1 MDKNAFEL
9 QYKDVATRVGT
20 ELGVPPGA
28 LIAQWG
34 LETGWGK
41 SVIPGTNNLGNI
53 KDFSGKGVTA
63 TDNLTGSKD
72 KYRAYATVDEFATD
86 FTSLIK
92 RKYPA
97 AMNQSTAAG
106 FATALKAGGYAEDKD
121 YVAKLTWLAGEQV
134 PAAPA
139 SPTRTW
145 SALKGEDKG
154 LQGRLAEA
162 SGVYRAQ
169 EEAEPSALEM
179 LGAAMAGS
187 TDAKLFRPIADALF
201 GEEFAPVAGFKPDLA
216 ALPQNWD
223 PELKEDYLGATSPQ
237 AADKVLNTFNDEQI
251 RLRAIGSQGAAT
263 AIGVSLLAEGL
274 SVTNWATA
282 WAAPAVLAARGV
294 GSAALAER
302 GASRAAV
309 IGSSIAENVLS
320 GTAIEAT
327 VQLLDGRF
335 KGTDLAISLVA
346 DSLIG
351 AAAGALTKSAA
362 QGAQFATVERMMQ
375 RLADSAIE
383 QEGAAVARAQAKLGN
398 MATPEQVVAE
408 VQAERLANTLGPMR
422 QAAVA
427 DNGLSTQPL
436 AQLDEVSQFADPAN
450 EVRVGRDMTSD
461 VRFTEMADLGV
472 FKHTDDFNERKAQV
486 DALDTTPGI
495 HLSPSIA
502 ANGVYKRHA
511 EALESLRAQLIPEV
525 SLHYTDGGVGLG
537 TNTGVAGILKPGV
550 SMIAVKPGGGM
561 RAAVHEFAHIVFAH
575 RLAKAT
581 PEQKAA
587 MIADWQQWRDD
598 LLRAPG
604 RAQEAMLKRSPV
616 AATGDAAGTAV
627 YTEALSGN
635 WKRSLSDVFGLVF
648 NDRAEQS
655 KFVGYFSNFNEYS
668 AEQLLKYMEAGSLD
682 NVKTELSVPAA
693 IVRMFQALLQ
703 SALDVFKV
711 AKAKGI
717 LAPSTAFSSFF
728 DDLVVGNRKSGLS
741 PLSPNLDTDIQAMAV
756 PAKPA
761 AVASSILTD
770 PDANR
775 FGLGT
780 VPVGTKAE
788 RDDAKA
794 ILALHR
800 TAEKDAPV
808 MTLKYLE
815 NVKNLADN
823 SVFNVASTGLTMLK
837 SQSPLVR
844 WVASQLLE
852 DASGVQAKRGTTAA
866 IKKHLMERLMMG
878 NTINDIDSAYS
889 IWKNGKVGG
898 WQDDLIGGKNRAEFD
913 RLMAEEIEAR
923 RVAKAPVSTDGN
935 VKSAVDSIEAAYTR
949 TAKAQ
954 IDAKTLGSEG
964 LPTSSVGY
972 MPHRMSAKAVF
983 NLTNEKREVVHQA
996 LTDQFINIEGWD
1008 ASFSDMLASKYMQ
1021 RVLDRA
1027 TGGNSSTLGG
1037 NSSSSVALVEE
1048 ALNNMQLPAD
1058 QVAKHMASFKKGAAN
1073 FTKGRIELDLNKVY
1087 PTTQG
1092 DFKLL
1097 DIFETNQIELLR
1109 SQVQRAS
1116 GDVALAL
1123 KGVQGKPGLTLLRK
1137 AMQFGEDGK
1146 KASPADLEAFDQIA
1160 AELMGEPFGT
1170 ATPRWMERAMSAN
1183 TLVRLGGIVYNQ
1195 ISESINGI
1203 VHVGAMRVLESVTGI
1218 PRLRQEILALARGE
1232 KVDNSIIGSI
1242 ELAGGAEFGTDAYK
1256 IVMPFDNPSNTMP
1269 TYGQDTLTLTDRL
1282 LRGGG
1287 HIQAKLSG
1295 WRAIHS
1301 AQQRG
1306 MAEQIVHKTL
1316 RYIRE
1321 GKDDIALQQFGITP
1335 ELQQA
1340 MRAELG
1346 TIARFDG
1353 DRLVEFD
1360 VTQMTDPAMREQL
1373 IQAVWR
1379 GTSQIIQGTYI
1390 GERGKWAHD
1399 GTLKLLTQFRTFS
1412 ITSMEKQWGRQ
1423 RNSRG
1428 AFATF
1433 GIIMGAMSLA
1443 APIYMARTYASSIGR
1458 PDQAEYLE
1466 ERFQPQHLARATMN
1480 YVANL
1485 GLAPDMID
1493 GLSAMLPESM
1503 GVKATGGRAGVE
1515 TDFVGNYVAPAFSL
1529 VDDVWKYAQ
1538 SPLEM
1543 DDAARILPLRN
1554 LPYLVP
1560 LMNLTKE

>member
-1 MDKNAFEL
+1 MSEFDKFKAAVYGQESGNGAVDTSQPNYAGARGKGQILESTFKGLQKQGAIPADYSWSNPAHNEVAAEAYMKEAWAAAGQDPRRAAAYYYGGPKAIKGGGIVSFGDTKNAAAPTTV
-9 QYKDVATRVGT
+9 QYADQVATRM
-20 ELGVPPGA
+20 
-28 LIAQWG
+28 G
-34 LETGWGK
+34 L
-41 SVIPGTNNLGNI
+41 
-53 KDFSGKGVTA
+53 A
-63 TDNLTGSKD
+63 
-72 KYRAYATVDEFATD
+72 
-86 FTSLIK
+86 
-92 RKYPA
+92 PA
-97 AMNQSTAAG
+97 AT
-106 FATALKAGGYAEDKD
+106 
-121 YVAKLTWLAGEQV
+121 
-134 PAAPA
+134 
-139 SPTRTW
+139 
-145 SALKGEDKG
+145 
-154 LQGRLAEA
+154 
-162 SGVYRAQ
+162 
-169 EEAEPSALEM
+169 
-179 LGAAMAGS
+179 
-187 TDAKLFRPIADALF
+187 
-201 GEEFAPVAGFKPDLA
+201 APVAGPSRMELAIRNSVLRVPAMPTEAEYQTENEAAIAYEQARPDLA
-216 ALPQNWD
+216 TQ
-223 PELKEDYLGATSPQ
+223 
-237 AADKVLNTFNDEQI
+237 F
-251 RLRAIGSQGAAT
+251 GAAMHGGT
-263 AIGVSLLAEGL
+263 DARIFGPLHEAIWGPKFTPVAGYKPDFTLLKGVGADSDLIEEYGNARSPEEAAKAISDFQEEAKRNEIISDRGAIRGFLVQGGVELA
-274 SVTNWATA
+274 SPTNWL
-282 WAAPAVLAARGV
+282 AAITVPHLLAARGV
-294 GSAALAER
+294 GSVALAAR
-302 GASRAAV
+302 GASRAQV
-309 IGSSIAENVLS
+309 IGSSIAENIAS
-320 GTAIEAT
+320 GTALEAT
-327 VQLLDGRF
+327 AQLAQGRF
-335 KGTDLAISLVA
+335 NGTDLLISAVA
-346 DSLIG
+346 DSTLG
-351 AAAGALTKSAA
+351 AIAGTLTKSAA
-362 QGAQFATVERMMQ
+362 RSGQYASIERMVQ
-375 RLADSAIE
+375 RMADTATE
-383 QEGAAVARAQAKLGN
+383 QEAAAVARAQAKLGGT
-398 MATPEQVVAE
+398 ATTEQVVAAVE
-408 VQAERLANTLGPMR
+408 AERLADTLHPMR

-427 DNGLSTQPL
+427 DGGLNTVAQQDLPTGVTPEAAPIEADFDSLEKLVGRKEEFLPGGKYEVEIGTRTGGMVATLRGLEKLSTGVHVTPTL
-436 AQLDEVSQFADPAN
+436 ALQHRAAMDT
-450 EVRVGRDMTSD
+450 VGRLAK
-461 VRFTEMADLGV
+461 RFL
-472 FKHTDDFNERKAQV
+472 K
-486 DALDTTPGI
+486 DTTLVI
-495 HLSPSIA
+495 HSADIPMPDGKFANADIMQVTEKLAIVRLSPSLTA
-502 ANGVYKRHA
+502 S
-511 EALESLRAQLIPEV
+511 EAVRS
-525 SLHYTDGGVGLG
+525 
-537 TNTGVAGILKPGV
+537 
-550 SMIAVKPGGGM
+550 
-561 RAAVHEFAHIVFAH
+561 AVHEVGHAIFNRHIAA
-575 RLAKAT
+575 LAPEAKTKLLLAFNSFLAVAKRGT
-581 PEQKAA
+581 PDGNEARA
-587 MIADWQQWRDD
+587 MRYSTTNPSLLPDRELTTPLTSDYELDWD
-598 LLRAPG
+598 
-604 RAQEAMLKRSPV
+604 E
-616 AATGDAAGTAV
+616 
-627 YTEALSGN
+627 
-635 WKRSLSDVFGLVF
+635 F
-648 NDRAEQS
+648 
-655 KFVGYFSNFNEYS
+655 S
-668 AEQLLKYMEAGSLD
+668 AEQFGKYLEEDAATD
-682 NVKTELSVPAA
+682 NKFGLHANVVRMIKAA
-693 IVRMFQALLQ
+693 IHNALAWLKFAKRENLGVTDEYREFFETLANDPAIAQARGTLRLP
-703 SALDVFKV
+703 K
-711 AKAKGI
+711 
-717 LAPSTAFSSFF
+717 LAQP
-728 DDLVVGNRKSGLS
+728 
-741 PLSPNLDTDIQAMAV
+741 DT
-756 PAKPA
+756 PAQ
-761 AVASSILTD
+761 VTNSILTD

-780 VPVGTKAE
+780 IPVGTKTE

-794 ILALHR
+794 ILALHKQ
-800 TAEKDAPV
+800 AEQDAPV
-808 MTLKYLE
+808 MTPKYIE

-889 IWKNGKVGG
+889 FWKKGKPGG
-898 WQDDLIGGKNRAEFD
+898 WQDDMIGGKNRAEFD

-923 RVAKAPVSTDGN
+923 RSAKAPVSTDGN
-935 VKSAVDSIEAAYTR
+935 VKVAVDSIEAAYTR

-954 IDAKTLGSEG
+954 VDAKTLGSEG
-964 LPTSSVGY
+964 LPTTSVGY
-972 MPHRMSAKAVF
+972 MPHRMSAKAVL
-983 NLTNEKREVVHQA
+983 NLTNEKREIVHQA

-1037 NSSSSVALVEE
+1037 NSSSSVDLIEE
-1048 ALNNMQLPAD
+1048 ALNNMQLPTD
-1058 QVAKHMASFKKGAAN
+1058 QIAKHMANFKKGAAN
-1073 FTKGRIELDLNKVY
+1073 FTKGRIELDLNKSY
-1087 PTTQG
+1087 PTAQG

-1146 KASPADLEAFDQIA
+1146 KATNQELEAFDQIA

-1287 HIQAKLSG
+1287 HVQAKLSG

-1360 VTQMTDPAMREQL
+1360 VTKMTDPAMREQL

-1443 APIYMARTYASSIGR
+1443 MPIYMARTYASSIGR

-1466 ERFQPQHLARATMN
+1466 ERFQPQHIARATMN

-1503 GVKATGGRAGVE
+1503 GIKATGGRAGVE